1 MIKIAAPQNRKGAL
15 LLRRLSTGDDH
26 PHPRAALDT
35 HHVVR
40 SPQRD
45 AGSDYR
51 DPPTGFIALSIDA
64 KTGVSTDCGR
74 RNPHSV

>member
-1 MIKIAAPQNRKGAL
+1 MIRVNSRRHPSAAL
-15 LLRRLSTGDDH
+15 LLRRFSTGNNQTR
-26 PHPRAALDT
+26 PHAVLDK
-35 HHVVR
+35 HRVVR

-51 DPPTGFIALSIDA
+51 DPPTGFIALSIDS
-64 KTGVSTDCGR
+64 KTGISTDCGR

>member
-1 MIKIAAPQNRKGAL
+1 MIKITAPQNRKEAL
-15 LLRRLSTGDDH
+15 LLRRFLTDNNQTR
-26 PHPRAALDT
+26 PHAVLDT
-35 HHVVR
+35 HRVVR

-51 DPPTGFIALSIDA
+51 DPPNSFIALSIDS